1 MISLRLIMEK
11 YISKN
16 YLDQPFSYNGDV
28 APIRSWKEGIK
39 SHPLYVVNPNSI
51 NEVCLV
57 GVEPNVI
64 IKMCRKSK
72 DRIIEFE
79 GNIKSSLSWFQ
90 GENGYIFCKNEN
102 HNDIIYSLEYVIT
115 GHKEVEHIDGDP
127 LNHIFNNLKI
137 HKYID
142 VSSEKNEMSF

>member
-79 GNIKSSLSWFQ
+79 RNIKSSLSWFQ

-102 HNDIIYSLEYVIT
+102 HNDCLLYTSDAADE
-115 GHKEVEHIDGDP
+115 
-127 LNHIFNNLKI
+127 
-137 HKYID
+137 
-142 VSSEKNEMSF
+142 